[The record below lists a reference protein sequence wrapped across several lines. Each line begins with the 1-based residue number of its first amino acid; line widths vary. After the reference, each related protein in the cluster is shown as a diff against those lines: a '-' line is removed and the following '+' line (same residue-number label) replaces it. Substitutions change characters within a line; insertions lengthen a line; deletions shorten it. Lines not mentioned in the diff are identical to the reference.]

1 MPNSPHTEGYH
12 TPAMIQEVRNL
23 LSLRPGDT
31 FIDATLGNGGHAASL
46 LDMTTPNG
54 ELLGLDADPEMLA
67 RAKERLHPYANRIT
81 LVNDNF
87 SNLSSV
93 AERAD
98 FHPVAAVLFDL
109 GLASFHFD
117 NESRGFSYNSL
128 SPLDMRLNPSQN
140 LTAADVVNTYS
151 ERELT
156 QTIANYGG
164 EPFARRIATAIVKN
178 RPIDSSLEL
187 GRVIESVAP
196 RRGRRLHPA
205 TRTFQAIR
213 IQVNNEME
221 NLESALRQAIKLL
234 REGGRLAIIAYH
246 SLEDR
251 IVKLFMRQESRDC
264 ICPPERALCVCD
276 HKATM
281 RIITKKVVRPQIQE
295 IHSNRRAR
303 SARLRV
309 GEALRG
315 VEI

>member
-1 MPNSPHTEGYH
+1 
-12 TPAMIQEVRNL
+12 MIQEVRSF
-23 LSLRPGDT
+23 LSLLPGDT

-46 LDMTTPNG
+46 LDMTAPNG
-54 ELLGLDADPEMLA
+54 ELLGLDADPEMLVQ
-67 RAKERLHPYANRIT
+67 AKNRLHPYNNRII

-87 SNLSSV
+87 SNLRSV
-93 AERAD
+93 AERVD

-109 GLASFHFD
+109 GLSSFHLD
-117 NESRGFSYNSL
+117 SESRGFSYKSL
-128 SPLDMRLNPSQN
+128 SPLDMRLNPSQS

-151 ERELT
+151 ERELA
-156 QTIANYGG
+156 QTIANYGE
-164 EPFARRIATAIVKN
+164 EPFAKRIATAIVKN
-178 RPIDSSLEL
+178 RPIESSREL
-187 GRVIESVAP
+187 GQVIERVAP

-234 REGGRLAIIAYH
+234 KEGGRLAIIAYH

-264 ICPPERALCVCD
+264 ICPPERALCTCD

-281 RIITKKVVRPQIQE
+281 RIITKKVVKPQIQE
-295 IHSNRRAR
+295 IHGNRRAR

-309 GEALRG
+309 GETLRG
-315 VEI
+315 VYI

>member
-1 MPNSPHTEGYH
+1 MPNSSLTEGYH
-12 TPAMIQEVRNL
+12 TPAMIQEVRSL
-23 LSLRPGDT
+23 LSLLPGDT

-46 LDMTTPNG
+46 LEMTAPNG
-54 ELLGLDADPEMLA
+54 ELLGLDADPEMLVQ
-67 RAKERLHPYANRIT
+67 AKKRLRPYSNRII

-87 SNLSSV
+87 SNLWNV

-109 GLASFHFD
+109 GLSSFHLD
-117 NESRGFSYNSL
+117 SESRGFSFKSL
-128 SPLDMRLNPSQN
+128 SPLDMRLNPSQS

-151 ERELT
+151 EQELA
-156 QTIANYGG
+156 QTIADYGE

-178 RPIDSSLEL
+178 RPIESSREL
-187 GRVIESVAP
+187 GQVIERVAP

-205 TRTFQAIR
+205 TKTFQAIR
-213 IQVNNEME
+213 IKVNNEME

-234 REGGRLAIIAYH
+234 KEGGRLAIIAYH

-264 ICPPERALCVCD
+264 ICPPELALCTCD

-295 IHSNRRAR
+295 IHGNRRAR

-309 GEALRG
+309 GETLRG
-315 VEI
+315 VYI

>member
-1 MPNSPHTEGYH
+1 MPNSPRTEAYH
-12 TPAMIQEVRNL
+12 TPAMIQEVRSL
-23 LSLRPGDT
+23 LSLLPGDT

-46 LDMTTPNG
+46 LDMTAPNG

-67 RAKERLHPYANRIT
+67 RAKERLHPYDNRIT

-93 AERAD
+93 AEKVG
-98 FHPVAAVLFDL
+98 FHPVAAILFDL
-109 GLASFHFD
+109 GLSSFHLD
-117 NESRGFSYNSL
+117 SESRGFSYKSL
-128 SPLDMRLNPSQN
+128 SPLDMRLNPSQS

-156 QTIANYGG
+156 QTIADYGE
-164 EPFARRIATAIVKN
+164 EPFARRIAKAIVKN
-178 RPIDSSLEL
+178 RPIESSREL
-187 GRVIESVAP
+187 GQVIESVAP

-234 REGGRLAIIAYH
+234 QEGGRLAIIAYH

-264 ICPPERALCVCD
+264 ICPPERALCTCD

-281 RIITKKVVRPQIQE
+281 RIITKKVIKPQIQE
-295 IHSNRRAR
+295 LHSNRRAR

-309 GEALRG
+309 GETLRG
-315 VEI
+315 VYV